1 MVVVEKTACHVTNL
15 SCCGEYQM
23 HMETT
28 MKTEFGNSELSTMVD
43 STVTSECGIQ
53 AASDTVCRGAQVTP
67 LTRDAGCQYEDAP
80 VPMTTARMSLSTPH
94 IIRPSPIKQRAE
106 SSSPPSSQSDQAA
119 FMAAKAL
126 QQLHQ
131 SPPRCNSLISSPE
144 SILQTQ
150 IKALQSQSLHEN
162 VTNKEPGTG
171 DALRGIG
178 LMNSLPL
185 TSYALLLDVI
195 NRQSLN
201 SASNANLLNQINQL
215 ANKQTSRGHS
225 VVSSNSVLKPTPTL
239 LNTGGLCSASLVSSS
254 LTSSALT
261 SSALTSGALR
271 NGGVLTPT
279 TLPSPLL
286 ASSSPPVTLPHVG
299 GFLNG
304 INYIRSGTSPPVNIP
319 TMLNRHTNGKRGL
332 VDSSVNRDVDIES
345 LVDSVIDEHM
355 NNKPDS
361 NSTELNDHMGGTK
374 TCLYNRTELMNDYE
388 MTPPFKR
395 RRRTVFTEKQL
406 QGLEEAYGKS
416 QYLDRESRLEL
427 CKKLSLSLHTVVYW
441 FQNKRAIS
449 RRRGQPMDNNG
460 ANSNSSSIE
469 NIHAY
474 TSDNVKNMKTS
485 PQFKRSPPHSPIQ
498 FGHYTATSSP
508 IKTGSRPRVSPSAP
522 TLLTSPPTAGLMSS
536 PPSSVMS
543 ATLTSAISKNVLSM
557 NQMVG
562 ATI

>member
-1 MVVVEKTACHVTNL
+1 
-15 SCCGEYQM
+15 M
-23 HMETT
+23 HMMMESSVPAQT
-28 MKTEFGNSELSTMVD
+28 TEFHNADMMD

-80 VPMTTARMSLSTPH
+80 VPMTSARTPLITPH
-94 IIRPSPIKQRAE
+94 IIRPSPIKQRAG
-106 SSSPPSSQSDQAA
+106 STSPPSSQADQAA

-126 QQLHQ
+126 QQLRQ
-131 SPPRCNSLISSPE
+131 SPTRCSAVLPSPE

-162 VTNKEPGTG
+162 VINKDQPNGEL
-171 DALRGIG
+171 LRGLGEGNDSLMSLFQPG

-185 TSYALLLDVI
+185 TSYALLLDMI

-201 SASNANLLNQINQL
+201 SATNASLLNHINQQL
-215 ANKQTSRGHS
+215 ANKQAGRGHNI
-225 VVSSNSVLKPTPTL
+225 VSSNSVLKPTPTL
-239 LNTGGLCSASLVSSS
+239 LTSGGLCTGGLVSTSLNTSALNSSS
-254 LTSSALT
+254 LNSN
-261 SSALTSGALR
+261 GLR
-271 NGGVLTPT
+271 NSGMLTPT

-286 ASSSPPVTLPHVG
+286 ATSSPSATFPHVG

-304 INYIRSGTSPPVNIP
+304 MNYIRSGSSPPVNIP
-319 TMLNRHTNGKRGL
+319 TMLRHSNGKRGL
-332 VDSSVNRDVDIES
+332 TDSSVNREVDIES

-361 NSTELNDHMGGTK
+361 NSNNLNEHLMGTK
-374 TCLYNRTELMNDYE
+374 NCLYNRSELMNDYE

-449 RRRGQPMDNNG
+449 RRRGQPMENNG

-474 TSDNVKNMKTS
+474 TSDNVKSFKTS
-485 PQFKRSPPHSPIQ
+485 PSFKRSPPHSPIQ

-508 IKTGSRPRVSPSAP
+508 IKVGSRPRVSP
-522 TLLTSPPTAGLMSS
+522 TLPSLLSSPPAPGLMSS

-543 ATLTSAISKNVLSM
+543 ATLTSAISQNVMSM